1 MARVVGLGSP
11 REVAGW
17 WGVTMEVEVARRRG
31 GWGRAGVSEVEVPDL
46 GRCKCNGFGDP
57 RWRWKGGVSS
67 EMRRLMRVRHV
78 RSCEEGA
85 EREHE
90 RLAEREEPHCIKDSP
105 IKGHR
110 IEVKNS
116 RCP

>member
-1 MARVVGLGSP
+1 
-11 REVAGW
+11 
-17 WGVTMEVEVARRRG
+17 
-31 GWGRAGVSEVEVPDL
+31 
-46 GRCKCNGFGDP
+46 
-57 RWRWKGGVSS
+57 
-67 EMRRLMRVRHV
+67 MRVRRV

-90 RLAEREEPHCIKDSP
+90 RLAEREEPQCIKDSP

>member
-1 MARVVGLGSP
+1 
-11 REVAGW
+11 
-17 WGVTMEVEVARRRG
+17 MEVEVARRRG
-31 GWGRAGVSEVEVPDL
+31 GWGRAGVSEVEVPYL

-67 EMRRLMRVRHV
+67 EMRRLMRVRRV

-90 RLAEREEPHCIKDSP
+90 RLAEREEPQCIKDSP

-110 IEVKNS
+110 IDVKNS